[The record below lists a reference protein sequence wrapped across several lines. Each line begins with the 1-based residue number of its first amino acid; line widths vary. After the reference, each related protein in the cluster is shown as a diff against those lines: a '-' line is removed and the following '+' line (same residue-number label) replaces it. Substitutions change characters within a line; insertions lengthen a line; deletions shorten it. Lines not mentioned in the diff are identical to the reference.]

1 MQNKIVVRYFDGR
14 ILKGTSADFMPN
26 KDRFHIVP
34 LDAPP
39 GKKPQEILVR
49 ELKAVFF
56 VRDYDGNA
64 EYKEWKEF
72 PPDRRAAGGRKIKVV
87 FKDEEMLIG
96 MTQGYQPDR
105 PGFFVFPAD
114 TQSNNERC
122 YVVSAAVKE
131 VSLL

>member
-1 MQNKIVVRYFDGR
+1 MQHKIIVRFQDGR
-14 ILKGTSADFMPN
+14 ILKGTTVDFMPN
-26 KDRFHIVP
+26 KYLFHIMP

-39 GKKPQEILVR
+39 GQKPQEITVR

-64 EYKEWKEF
+64 QYKERKEF
-72 PPDRRAAGGRKIKVV
+72 SHDRPAAGRKIKVV
-87 FKDEEMLIG
+87 FKDEELLVG
-96 MTQGYQPDR
+96 TTQGYQPDR

-122 YVVSAAVKE
+122 YVVSSAVKE